1 MRAAGAIAA
10 CVLTL
15 GFAGAAHADVM
26 GIWQVPGN
34 AFQIRIAPCGAFLCG
49 VLLDSNRL
57 RAEPEA
63 RDEKNKNPSMR
74 SRLLRGIT
82 MLQGFKGGPTSWAG
96 GSIYLPGNGET
107 YKASLILNDPNTLSL
122 KGCQGPFC
130 KTQVFKRAK

>member
-63 RDEKNKNPSMR
+63 RDEKNKNPSMG

-82 MLQGFKGGPTSWAG
+82 MFHGFKGGPTSWAG
-96 GSIYLPGNGET
+96 GSINLPVDSNP
-107 YKASLILNDPNTLSL
+107 YNPRITL
-122 KGCQGPFC
+122 
-130 KTQVFKRAK
+130 T